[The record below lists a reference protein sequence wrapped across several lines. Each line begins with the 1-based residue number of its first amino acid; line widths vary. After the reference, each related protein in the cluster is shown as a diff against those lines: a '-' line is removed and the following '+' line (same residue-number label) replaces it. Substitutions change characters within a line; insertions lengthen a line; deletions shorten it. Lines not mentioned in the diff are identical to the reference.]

1 MIQSSKNLMQKSSD
15 KYQYNRVDKKADT
28 NELMPLQSVYTD
40 KNRLIESSSS
50 VDELP
55 IAAKRDSALQ
65 NHHKVQLTKLT
76 KNKQG

>member
-1 MIQSSKNLMQKSSD
+1 
-15 KYQYNRVDKKADT
+15 
-28 NELMPLQSVYTD
+28 MPLQSVYTD

-65 NHHKVQLTKLT
+65 NHHKV
-76 KNKQG
+76 